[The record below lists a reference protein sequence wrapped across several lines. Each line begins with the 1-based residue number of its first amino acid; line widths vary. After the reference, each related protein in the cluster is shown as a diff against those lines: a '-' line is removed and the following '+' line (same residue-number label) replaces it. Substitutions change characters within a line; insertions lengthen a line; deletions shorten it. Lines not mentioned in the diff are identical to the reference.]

1 MKKYHFLVGAPRSGN
16 TVISS
21 VLNQNRMICL
31 TAQSPLCET
40 LYSLD
45 KWKKEG
51 FVGKVLGNFPDN
63 KSYNNIIK
71 NLFDSYYSDWDQ
83 DIIFDRSPWGNSFN
97 IALLEKYFDF
107 EFKFLL
113 IRRNLVDIFASY
125 MKWCE
130 ENPNNF
136 INEATNCGSVDE
148 KYDYLFESDGNIA
161 KNMRSIADIR
171 GSNYFWHEIFYDDF
185 INHPED
191 TVRNF
196 YNAFGID
203 EYKHDF
209 NNISQLK
216 TNSITYNDDIYGNNM
231 HKLRPVLKRDIYDV
245 EKYVPSHLIKRMEEL
260 ERIVFGYK

>member
-1 MKKYHFLVGAPRSGN
+1 MKTYYFLVGAPRSGN

-21 VLNQNRMICL
+21 VLNQNRKICL
-31 TAQSPLCET
+31 TAQSPLCVT

-45 KWKKEG
+45 KGKNEG
-51 FVGKVLGNFPDN
+51 SVGKILGNFPDN

-71 NLFDSYYSDWDQ
+71 NLFDNYYADWEQ
-83 DIIFDRSPWGNSFN
+83 EIIFDRSPWGNTSN
-97 IALLEKYFDF
+97 LKLLEKYFDF

-113 IRRNLVDIFASY
+113 IRRSLVEIFASY

-136 INEATNCGSVDE
+136 INEGTSCGSVDE
-148 KYDYLFESDGNIA
+148 KYEYLFKSDGNIA
-161 KNMRSIADIR
+161 RNMRSISDVR
-171 GSNYFWHEIFYDDF
+171 KSQYFYHEIFYDDF
-185 INHPED
+185 LTKPEE

-203 EYKHDF
+203 EYEHDF

-216 TNSITYNDDIYGNNM
+216 TNGIKYDDDIYGNNM
-231 HKLRPVLKRDIYDV
+231 HKLRSTLEKCEYDV
-245 EKYVPSHLIKRMEEL
+245 DKYVPSHLVERIEAL
-260 ERIVFGYK
+260 ERTLF